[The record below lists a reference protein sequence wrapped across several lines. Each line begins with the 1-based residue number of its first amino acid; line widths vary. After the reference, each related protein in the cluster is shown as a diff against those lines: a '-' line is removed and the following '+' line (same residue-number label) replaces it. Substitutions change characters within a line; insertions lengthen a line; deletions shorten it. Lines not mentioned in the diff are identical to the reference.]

1 MRNIDVRRAFFT
13 EEPKTLFEV
22 REVALLKEVIS
33 DVVLVYPLGVMSPDP
48 SSKGSRDV
56 GTQTGTNGG
65 YLSKSKGYNNQRWFD
80 NYQKKTNSLNY
91 QRPIPSQQ
99 PPLVG
104 NTVGPSISFLR
115 LFLFKI
121 NKFMHKPTI

>member
-65 YLSKSKGYNNQRWFD
+65 YLSKSKTCITDKESERRVTRTPGLKNE
-80 NYQKKTNSLNY
+80 
-91 QRPIPSQQ
+91 SQNLKSVFISIVSMRIRQ
-99 PPLVG
+99 SKVG
-104 NTVGPSISFLR
+104 IACSS
-115 LFLFKI
+115 
-121 NKFMHKPTI
+121 